1 MNNRYTNRIDMSRTV
16 IALLDDPTHLAAW
29 QGQPPLQ
36 FGTKAASLRTAVESF
51 AATAA
56 RQSAVITG
64 AALDKERNEAL
75 LEDLAHELGSLLADY
90 FHDEN
95 REQSAAA
102 VDFPISAWRRLR
114 GEHLLN
120 RANLLATTLARALAA
135 DAAAL
140 AGYGLTPDDSTA
152 LAAAIDAYRDSIAQ
166 PSGAIAERKALT
178 GSLDAAYR
186 AVATLLESMDRLVL
200 RFRGTDGGR
209 AFAAAWQAARIIR
222 DYGHGPATPPP
233 APSPVPAPP
242 QP

>member
-1 MNNRYTNRIDMSRTV
+1 MNNRYTNRIDMCRTV
-16 IALLDDPTHLAAW
+16 IALLDDPAHQSAW

-36 FGTKAASLRTAVESF
+36 FATKAASLRAAVEAF
-51 AATAA
+51 ADTAA

-64 AALDKERNEAL
+64 SALDKERNEAL

-90 FHDEN
+90 FHDKE
-95 REQSAAA
+95 REKEAAS

-120 RANLLATTLARALAA
+120 RANLLASTLAAALAA

-140 AGYGLTPDDSTA
+140 AGYGITPDDSAA
-152 LAAAIDAYRDSIAQ
+152 LATAINAYRDSIAQ

-178 GSLDAAYR
+178 AALDGSYR
-186 AVATLLESMDRLVL
+186 AVAALLESMDRLVL
-200 RFRGTDGGR
+200 RFRGTGGGR

-222 DYGHGPATPPP
+222 DLGHGPATPAPAPAPP
-233 APSPVPAPP
+233 APPA
-242 QP
+242 

>member
-1 MNNRYTNRIDMSRTV
+1 MNNRYTNRIDMCRTV
-16 IALLDDPTHLAAW
+16 IALLDDPARQPAW
-29 QGQPPLQ
+29 LGQPPQQ
-36 FGTKAASLRTAVESF
+36 FASKAVSLRAAVEAF

-64 AALDKERNEAL
+64 AALDKERNEIL

-90 FHDEN
+90 FHDKN
-95 REQSAAA
+95 RGQEAAA

-120 RANLLATTLARALAA
+120 RANLLASTLAAALAA

-140 AGYGLTPDDSTA
+140 DGYGITPADSAA
-152 LAAAIDAYRDSIAQ
+152 LATAIEAYRDSIAQ

-178 GSLDAAYR
+178 ASLDAAYR
-186 AVATLLESMDRLVL
+186 AVAVLLESMDRLVL
-200 RFRGTDGGR
+200 RFRGTAEGS
-209 AFAAAWQAARIIR
+209 AFAAAWQTARVIR

-233 APSPVPAPP
+233 APAPPAPP
-242 QP
+242 V